1 MFYWTAFRRHSSIAG
16 MKHLMLQIL
25 WFTCLVPSLQARE
38 IALTFDDCP
47 RKVSTMMS
55 GMERAHKLTSELKK
69 ANVQQVAFFCN
80 SPSRSTDGVER
91 LNVFANA
98 GHLIANHSY
107 KHADLHKIPVDEF
120 IQGIDLAD
128 QELKNF
134 PNFRKWFRFPFLRE
148 GKTPA
153 DVELVRAHLKKIGY
167 MNGYVTVDS
176 QDWFTNELL
185 VQGFE
190 AGKKFDQ
197 QKLCEAY
204 KDMLVDD
211 AEFFDGMS
219 VKALGRSVKHV
230 LLLHETDLNALCIG
244 DVVRG
249 LRKKQWKIISPVVAY
264 TDPIAQTEPV
274 STTNLNQGRVHALA
288 KQSGYEGP
296 FFSKWN
302 EEENIE
308 KELIRRK
315 IWK

>member
-1 MFYWTAFRRHSSIAG
+1 MMIHFFLLILLISS
-16 MKHLMLQIL
+16 
-25 WFTCLVPSLQARE
+25 FVPSLQARE

-47 RKVSTMMS
+47 RKVSSMMT

-69 ANVQQVAFFCN
+69 ANVSQVAFFCN
-80 SPSRSTDGVER
+80 SPSRSADGVER

-107 KHADLHKIPVDEF
+107 KHADLHKVSVEEF

-128 QELKNF
+128 QELKSF

-153 DVELVRAHLKKIGY
+153 DVEQVRAHLKKTGY
-167 MNGYVTVDS
+167 INGYVTVDS

-185 VQGFE
+185 VQGVE

-197 QKLCEAY
+197 KKLCNAY
-204 KDMLVDD
+204 TDMLLDD
-211 AEFFDGMS
+211 AAFYDEMS

-230 LLLHETDLNALCIG
+230 LLLHETDLNALCIA

-249 LRKKQWKIISPVVAY
+249 LRKTQWKIISPELAY

-288 KQSGYEGP
+288 KQSGYTGP
-296 FFSKWN
+296 FFSQWN
-302 EEENIE
+302 EEDNIE
-308 KELIRRK
+308 KEFIRRK